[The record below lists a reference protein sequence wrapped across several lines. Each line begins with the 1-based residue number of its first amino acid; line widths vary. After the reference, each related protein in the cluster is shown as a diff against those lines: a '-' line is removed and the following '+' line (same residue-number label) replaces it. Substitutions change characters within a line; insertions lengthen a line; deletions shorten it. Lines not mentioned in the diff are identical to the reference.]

1 MKTKSFAFATLRIL
15 SIWIL
20 AKYIL
25 LNLFTMVSGI
35 FQYFQNPNDQFN
47 SPNYT
52 FLLPL
57 FLFVFW
63 SIISWFLWF
72 KAEKLSNKLILSEVS
87 ENNIEKYD
95 SEKILNVALTILGFY
110 FVFQSI
116 PDLISNLIYTY
127 NYYSLIQ
134 ELDKIKNII
143 SIVKPLIT
151 LIIGLLCIMQTENIK
166 RLINKLQKIGLEKR
180 SS

>member
-1 MKTKSFAFATLRIL
+1 MKTKSFAFTILRIL
-15 SIWIL
+15 SIWIF
-20 AKYIL
+20 AKYIIVNFL
-25 LNLFTMVSGI
+25 TMIFGLFD
-35 FQYFQNPNDQFN
+35 YYQNSNEFN
-47 SPNYT
+47 FPNYT
-52 FLLPL
+52 FILPL
-57 FLFVFW
+57 FLLVFW

-72 KAEKLSNKLILSEVS
+72 KAESLSNKLILSEIS

-127 NYYSLIQ
+127 NYYSVVK
-134 ELDKIKNII
+134 ELEKTKSMI
-143 SIVKPLIT
+143 SIVKPIIT

-166 RLINKLQKIGLEKR
+166 RFINKLQKLGT
-180 SS
+180 